1 MDSLSPSQLLP
12 YSIEVAND
20 LQEFLNVTLNT
31 VPFSIQP
38 YAVSKT

>member
-20 LQEFLNVTLNT
+20 LQEVLNATLNT

-38 YAVSKT
+38 YSVSKT

>member
-1 MDSLSPSQLLP
+1 MASLSPSQLLP

-20 LQEFLNVTLNT
+20 LEEFLNVTLNT

-38 YAVSKT
+38 YSVSKT